1 MIDINEKKNGE
12 ILKLT
17 STLIDGKKRVVKDRG
32 KKGYELMNIEI
43 LTLDSIFR
51 FLLI

>member
-12 ILKLT
+12 IIKLT

-32 KKGYELMNIEI
+32 KKGYGKIKIEI
-43 LTLDSIFR
+43 
-51 FLLI
+51 